1 MSSLQVGN
9 NDKLTFLQRLAHS
22 EVPRR
27 ILGAVIAAPVPGAGH
42 VILGYPRIGWIIGA
56 VTLSLIAIAA
66 LGAVAMVPSVF
77 LVAGAIMIL
86 VTVGSIVSLF
96 ALPPGPRLKDG
107 LRALWPVL
115 ALFVIVRGFV
125 FLMGAF
131 VLQVAPVP
139 DDAMAPAL
147 RQHDTLLV
155 HPGDRVQVGDV
166 AYVEHPAGTF
176 LVRRVAAVNAD
187 KLDLSSD
194 TDPSLVSVERAEVRG
209 KALFVLGAGKVDG
222 RGRIWK
228 PLTRR

>member
-1 MSSLQVGN
+1 MNSLKPSSDN
-9 NDKLTFLQRLAHS
+9 KLTFMERLAHS

-27 ILGAVIAAPVPGAGH
+27 VLGAVIAAPVPGAGH
-42 VILGYPRIGWIIGA
+42 VILGYPRVGWIIA
-56 VTLSLIAIAA
+56 AATLSLIAVAA
-66 LGAVAMVPSVF
+66 LGAVAGMPGVF
-77 LVAGAIMIL
+77 LVAAAMML
-86 VTVGSIVSLF
+86 LLTVGSIVSIF
-96 ALPPGPRLKDG
+96 VLPPGPHLKNG

-155 HPGDRVQVGDV
+155 HPGAGVVVGDV
-166 AYVEHPAGTF
+166 AYVEHPAGKF
-176 LVRRVAAVNAD
+176 VVRRVAGIDAD
-187 KLDLSSD
+187 KLELSSD
-194 TDPSLVSVERAEVRG
+194 TDPSLLSIERSEVRG

-228 PLTRR
+228 PLSKR